1 MSQANAAL
9 RSWMRGRTCAD
20 AGGRIG
26 GGSSVAGRRG
36 FSYAVKRSAWLCSVA
51 CETHKT
57 LTTPDRTHTLEMHAR
72 HADELQ
78 PR

>member
-20 AGGRIG
+20 AGGRIS

-36 FSYAVKRSAWLCSVA
+36 LLIRG
-51 CETHKT
+51 ETQRMA
-57 LTTPDRTHTLEMHAR
+57 LLRRL
-72 HADELQ
+72 
-78 PR
+78 